1 MSSTST
7 TPAEDAVRNI
17 YAFFRVVVRFAPRRW
32 STEALFHFEKRE
44 IAMPTAK
51 KEATIEELRD
61 RIAGSKSLF
70 FTNYAGLT
78 VEDITKLRTELRKSG
93 DSYAVVKNTLFSIAA
108 GDDVAKSL
116 EAFLTGP
123 TGVVFAG
130 EDPVAPAKALKTFSD
145 TNKALEIKAAW
156 IDGKVVDAGQ
166 VGALAALPPK
176 IELLA
181 RLVGS
186 LKSPLFGLVYVLS
199 GNQSGLVR
207 ALNAIREQKAAAET
221 AA

>member
-1 MSSTST
+1 
-7 TPAEDAVRNI
+7 
-17 YAFFRVVVRFAPRRW
+17 
-32 STEALFHFEKRE
+32 
-44 IAMPTAK
+44 MPTAK
-51 KEATIEELRD
+51 KEATIEELRG
-61 RIAGSKSLF
+61 RIAASKNMF

-78 VEDITKLRTELRKSG
+78 VEEITKLRAELRKSG
-93 DSYAVVKNTLFSIAA
+93 DSYAVIKNTLFTIAA
-108 GDDVAKSL
+108 GDAAKSL
-116 EAFLTGP
+116 ETFLAGP

-130 EDPVAPAKALKTFSD
+130 ADPVAPAKALKTFSD
-145 TNKALEIKAAW
+145 ATKPLEIKAAW
-156 IDGKVVDAGQ
+156 IDGKVVDAAQ
-166 VGALAALPPK
+166 VHALALLPPK
-176 IELLA
+176 IELLG